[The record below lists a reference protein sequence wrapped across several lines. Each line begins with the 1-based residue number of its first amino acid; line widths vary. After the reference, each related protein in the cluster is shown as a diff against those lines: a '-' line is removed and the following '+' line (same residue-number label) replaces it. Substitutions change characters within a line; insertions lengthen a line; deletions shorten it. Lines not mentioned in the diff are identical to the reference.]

1 MRDYNGKSNRQS
13 HYFSPNFRMIQLVVL
28 VTLSVLVLCFGL
40 AETRRGV
47 FRSGYLEAIDW
58 TVSERGSSNKSVAS
72 SGGHSGASTESLWVE
87 ATVVDVDAASPPPSG
102 EGIVPIWLAIAA
114 ASGVQQT
121 AKNSAVPN
129 AGENMATAPQPSTP
143 QDVWSI
149 VCSTCSKAQVEGCL
163 LSTSMDAPIRIY
175 DPSAAIFQAAD
186 TYDCL
191 VNTDGCCAADTDDGS
206 WLKGQNNELKTT

>member
-1 MRDYNGKSNRQS
+1 MT
-13 HYFSPNFRMIQLVVL
+13 MIQLVVL
-28 VTLSVLVLCFGL
+28 VTLSVLALCFGL
-40 AETRRGV
+40 AEARRGV
-47 FRSGYLEAIDW
+47 FASGYLEAIDW
-58 TVSERGSSNKSVAS
+58 TVPESAKAKKIVAS
-72 SGGHSGASTESLWVE
+72 SGRYGACTESLW
-87 ATVVDVDAASPPPSG
+87 AAAAVVDVDAASPPAVG
-102 EGIVPIWLAIAA
+102 EGIVPIWIAIAA

-129 AGENMATAPQPSTP
+129 AGATGENMATAPQPSTP

-163 LSTSMDAPIRIY
+163 LSTFMDVPSRTY

-191 VNTDGCCAADTDDGS
+191 VNTDGCCAATDADDGS
-206 WLKGQNNELKTT
+206 WVMGQNSELKTTRDGPDQ